1 MSKLS
6 TLAAIGAASVV
17 LSSVGNAQT
26 LQNDYDFNWAPMA
39 NAPQVGLPGSLIFG
53 LALFG
58 QGHEPGPGDA
68 IRRCYSVDI
77 TQGGRNES
85 GSYETTWFTF
95 AQGWGQA
102 NPTPGVDVGLLSLQ
116 SATDSDLG
124 GDACLSPWFSSV
136 GNTGGHDVSAITI
149 PGVQGGTAGYAY
161 PTVWQSVFQ
170 WLGTTSNF
178 AGLAG
183 ANTIGVD
190 AAGLPL
196 LANVIYE
203 IQGPIN
209 GGAGSGS
216 GDQYYLGTTDE
227 LNGLGLASAV
237 PGRGTGG
244 VTNGNS
250 AWGSSVFGGLTADQ
264 SGAVSHSRIFGFHPT
279 AGFSATTPWWGPTA
293 GSSEINGFVAF
304 ATPFLWAENDGSLGG
319 GGPDWNIASGTPSNV
334 QVWLKDIKSGAQGTS
349 NVLWKVGG
357 AGPTG
362 AIYDSTLILNQAFFL
377 WSATPATSMQ
387 QLPMSWDDLGGFA
400 PPKAG
405 SYLLQTPVAR
415 NANQG
420 IAAYSLPANFDA
432 LTSAMLAL
440 PTLSTGTTFTGADSV
455 WFDAGPAGQ
464 QAIWEGMFAPVES
477 GISKLSIGGGAAF
490 PVAPAPDPSLG
501 GTNIGIG
508 AFTLQVR
515 ANGTGV
521 QVDVAEVASALTV
534 TLQ

>member
-1 MSKLS
+1 M
-6 TLAAIGAASVV
+6 
-17 LSSVGNAQT
+17 
-26 LQNDYDFNWAPMA
+26 
-39 NAPQVGLPGSLIFG
+39 
-53 LALFG
+53 
-58 QGHEPGPGDA
+58 
-68 IRRCYSVDI
+68 
-77 TQGGRNES
+77 
-85 GSYETTWFTF
+85 
-95 AQGWGQA
+95 
-102 NPTPGVDVGLLSLQ
+102 
-116 SATDSDLG
+116 
-124 GDACLSPWFSSV
+124 
-136 GNTGGHDVSAITI
+136 
-149 PGVQGGTAGYAY
+149 
-161 PTVWQSVFQ
+161 
-170 WLGTTSNF
+170 
-178 AGLAG
+178 
-183 ANTIGVD
+183 
-190 AAGLPL
+190 
-196 LANVIYE
+196 
-203 IQGPIN
+203 
-209 GGAGSGS
+209 
-216 GDQYYLGTTDE
+216 
-227 LNGLGLASAV
+227 
-237 PGRGTGG
+237 
-244 VTNGNS
+244 
-250 AWGSSVFGGLTADQ
+250 
-264 SGAVSHSRIFGFHPT
+264 
-279 AGFSATTPWWGPTA
+279 
-293 GSSEINGFVAF
+293 AF

-440 PTLSTGTTFTGADSV
+440 PTLSNGTTFTGADSV